1 MAHIY
6 RAISPLMFPIHRNRK
21 FKIVA
26 GLLAVCCAVLSLLWL
41 TEALVPSGPGPV
53 QGEHLDQQLNQQ
65 LAVPSYA
72 NPSTSQGTW
81 EQLTNSTSGRV
92 GFAVANVYNGPTD
105 HEVSAWTS
113 AIRQAH
119 ERGIKVVGY
128 VDTGYLGEPTVGHP
142 DGLVTRAGLTGLAAW
157 TAQAQADVA
166 SWYQHYGSD
175 LAGVFFDQVPDRC
188 GSSASPTLYANSYS
202 TLSNEVKQAHPGA
215 LTVLNPGTA
224 VPRCFEESADVLVT
238 FEGSYAA
245 YVGATSSQDGYRPLS
260 WLPLDPQ
267 KICHL
272 VYGAPSLAE
281 MQQVM
286 EVSKSRHAG
295 YVYVTDDASQNPY
308 QALPSQ
314 AYWSVEQTSSFP
326 YGNPGGTPRSGST

>member
-1 MAHIY
+1 MAY
-6 RAISPLMFPIHRNRK
+6 SYGTNSLLMSTINRNRK
-21 FKIVA
+21 YRMAA
-26 GLLAVCCAVLSLLWL
+26 GFLAVGCAVVLLLWL
-41 TEALVPSGPGPV
+41 TDTLVPSPGPV
-53 QGEHLDQQLNQQ
+53 EGQHLNQQLNQQ

-72 NPSTSQGTW
+72 DPSASQGTW
-81 EQLTNSTSGRV
+81 EQLTSSTSGRV
-92 GFAVANVYNGPTD
+92 GFAVANVYNGPTAQA
-105 HEVSAWTS
+105 VSAWTS

-119 ERGIKVVGY
+119 QGGIKVIGY
-128 VDTGYLGEPTVGHP
+128 VDTGYLGETTVGHP
-142 DGLVTRAGLTGLAAW
+142 EGLATRSGLTGLAAW

-188 GSSASPTLYANSYS
+188 GSPAAPTLYSDAYS
-202 TLSNEVKQAHPGA
+202 TLGNEVKRAHPGA

-224 VPRCFEESADVLVT
+224 VPRCFEDSADVLVT
-238 FEGSYAA
+238 FEGTYAA
-245 YVGATSSQDGYRPLS
+245 YMGATSSHDGYRPLS
-260 WLPLDPQ
+260 WVPTDPQ
-267 KICHL
+267 RVCHL

-295 YVYVTDDASQNPY
+295 YVYVTDDASRNPY
-308 QALPSQ
+308 KALPAP

-326 YGNPGGTPRSGST
+326 YGIPIAARASSSS